1 METSTIVSNMGILD
15 IFFISI
21 FLVANIVLGFVSR
34 RKCWDVK
41 EAVFGKNSKLSDY
54 TLVTSLA
61 ATMIPATLLISDL
74 QQINTKGL
82 PMLITSLVMYP
93 AMYFIIT
100 FWLVPRIVVTRM
112 AFSWYE
118 YVGDIYGNII
128 RIIFALCNLIL
139 YIGSVASLFLVM
151 NDMVQI
157 LFHCPPI
164 FSKILAICGATI
176 LICYSAFGGLRAVT
190 ITDILQF
197 FIFIVIVVFL
207 GLYLWFQSS
216 EEVHANFFKLFN
228 GNNPKM
234 TWSAC
239 FGSPEITIATLSFWA
254 ARLIP
259 DFPQAI
265 YQRCYA
271 SKSLKLAKKN
281 MILATIIFFIFSL
294 IVDFI
299 ALQIMASNNN
309 LEVNEVIPCFI
320 NKFSLSGIKGLFC
333 VAVFALAFSTADS
346 ELNACSVILANDVI
360 APITNCQ
367 LTTSLIRKM
376 TFLIGFFAIM
386 ISLFATSIFDIFQTI
401 GDWIFPLDEFSF
413 LAVML
418 GIRTHKNVIFIA
430 MFTGFFP
437 VLFYHLLGYE
447 GYACFLGMLGNFF
460 GFLISHLIWKKWF
473 RSDDPN
479 MYYNQKDN
487 FKRLKDFEYEDDL
500 MSYTEYKLKSGEWK
514 EDLEE
519 ALRKQDE
526 EKKKKLK
533 KTNKL
538 LWK

>member
-376 TFLIGFFAIM
+376 TFLIGF
-386 ISLFATSIFDIFQTI
+386 
-401 GDWIFPLDEFSF
+401 
-413 LAVML
+413 
-418 GIRTHKNVIFIA
+418 
-430 MFTGFFP
+430 
-437 VLFYHLLGYE
+437 
-447 GYACFLGMLGNFF
+447 
-460 GFLISHLIWKKWF
+460 
-473 RSDDPN
+473 
-479 MYYNQKDN
+479 
-487 FKRLKDFEYEDDL
+487 
-500 MSYTEYKLKSGEWK
+500 
-514 EDLEE
+514 
-519 ALRKQDE
+519 LR
-526 EKKKKLK
+526 
-533 KTNKL
+533 
-538 LWK
+538 